1 MADKGREKEQFGEM
15 RGSVTVVNVSICRL
29 RPQMTTTFL
38 LEQSPIGTGIN
49 KA

>member
-15 RGSVTVVNVSICRL
+15 RGSATVVNISFYWLC
-29 RPQMTTTFL
+29 PQMTGTFL
-38 LEQSPIGTGIN
+38 SEQTLIGTGIN